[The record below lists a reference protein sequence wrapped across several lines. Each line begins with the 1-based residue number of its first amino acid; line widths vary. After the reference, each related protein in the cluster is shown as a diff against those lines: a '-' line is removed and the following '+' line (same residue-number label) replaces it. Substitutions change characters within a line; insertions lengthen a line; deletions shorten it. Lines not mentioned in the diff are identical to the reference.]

1 MDAMGK
7 LVMLLLLLT
16 ATPALAEDVTPYDRF
31 RLWNDCQA
39 IRVLVEDPGQDA
51 TEIGLMKS
59 AIETAVR
66 SRLRTAHL
74 YDDSLGLPYLYV
86 NVHVVGPAFSITV
99 NYNQAMVSGGGFGFA
114 PTWETGSTGTHGKD
128 GSYILSNVSMKMD
141 RFIDEYLRVNADAC

>member
-7 LVMLLLLLT
+7 LVTLLLWLT
-16 ATPALAEDVTPYDRF
+16 ATPVLGQDVTPYDRF

-39 IRVLVEDPGQDA
+39 MGVLVEDLGRDA
-51 TEIGLMKS
+51 TEIGLTKS

-66 SRLRTAHL
+66 SRLRAARL

-86 NVHVVGPAFSITV
+86 NINVVGPAFSIKV
-99 NYNQAMVSGGGFGFA
+99 DYNQAMVSAGGLGFA
-114 PTWETGSTGTHGKD
+114 PTWETGSTGTHGKN
-128 GSYILSNVSMKMD
+128 GSYILSNVSMEMD